1 MKNMRRFKRGLI
13 LILSLALVIVAGCQ
27 AIQGVDFNAALKNAL
42 KVTSAESKQSVEL
55 KLLMNEEAYEGMAE
69 EEIALMKLFS
79 NMKIQL
85 DSVKVQDAS
94 HASYAG
100 KLLLGD
106 SVSIGFSIKQSDTTA
121 VIEVEGAKLPI
132 VIDVTGAGIGSMLG
146 TAELDEAAAGSDE
159 AVTEIGKEMMDS
171 ATSFFIN
178 NLPNPDKI
186 SVNAV
191 QEPINGVTTSLFHVK
206 AEMSGTEIWAWI
218 KKYVDVLASDRE
230 GLETFVKQIVA
241 IMNSHPEL
249 WEEIGVNPFE
259 QSGLDM
265 PTTDDMVKEMTDELE
280 AMFVSLQ
287 EELKAMEEEGGEDLK
302 AVFNDNSSIKAELY
316 VDSKMDIRKQSIDVT
331 LKPSERAL
339 FPLDGLSLHMES
351 EMWNVNGKVQADAPV
366 VPENAIHAEQ
376 LDSMQGYQFLR
387 MFDKQ
392 SAAYSLLD
400 QLGIG
405 EQIVELSVESR
416 RYPAIVTPKY
426 VTIIPL
432 RIVAEQLGATVK
444 YDKKTKNVTVYDEA
458 TNTTIVLKEGSD
470 RVTVNGKAAK
480 WSFVTKS
487 VDGALYVA
495 GRDFAKALGAKVR
508 WDDSWGSDTFVIERE
523 VH

>member
-1 MKNMRRFKRGLI
+1 MKRFKRGII

-27 AIQGVDFNAALKNAL
+27 AIQGVDFNTVLKNTL

-55 KLLMNEEAYEGMAE
+55 KLLMNEEAYEGMPE

-85 DSVKVQDAS
+85 DNVKVQDATHS
-94 HASYAG
+94 SFAG

-106 SVSIGFSIKQSDTTA
+106 SVSIGFSIKQADTTA

-132 VIDVTGAGIGSMLG
+132 VLDVSGSGIGSMLG
-146 TAELDEAAAGSDE
+146 TGSLEDADASSDE
-159 AVTEIGKEMMDS
+159 DALTAIGKEITDS
-171 ATSFFIN
+171 ATSYFID

-191 QEPINGVTTSLFHVK
+191 QEPINGVNTSLFHVK
-206 AEMSGTEIWAWI
+206 AELSGTEIWSWV
-218 KKYVDVLASDRE
+218 KKYVDVLANDRE
-230 GLETFVKQIVA
+230 GLETFVKQIVT

-249 WEEIGVNPFE
+249 WEDIGVNPFE

-265 PTTDDMVKEMTDELE
+265 PTTEDMIAEMTDELE
-280 AMFVSLQ
+280 ELFVSLQ
-287 EELKAMEEEGGEDLK
+287 EELKAMEEESGEELK
-302 AVFNDNSSIKAELY
+302 QIFNDDSSIKAELY
-316 VDSKMDIRKQSIDVT
+316 VDSKMDIRKQAIDVT
-331 LKPSERAL
+331 LKPSEQAL
-339 FPLDGLSLHMES
+339 FPLDGLSLHIES
-351 EMWNVNGKVQADAPV
+351 EMWNVNGKVEADAPV
-366 VPENAIHAEQ
+366 VPEKAIRLDQ
-376 LDSMQGYQFLR
+376 LDTMQGYQFLR

-392 SAAYSLLD
+392 SDAYALLD
-400 QLGIG
+400 QLQIG
-405 EQIVELSVESR
+405 QQTVELSVESR
-416 RYPAIVTPKY
+416 LYPAIVTPKY

-432 RIVAEQLGATVK
+432 RKVAEQLGATVK

-470 RVTVNGKAAK
+470 RVTVNGKPAT
-480 WSFVTKS
+480 WSFVAKA
-487 VDGALYVA
+487 VDGTLYVA
-495 GRDFAKALGAKVR
+495 GRNFANALGAKVH